1 MMAPISHH
9 KEVQM
14 PDVSV
19 SRADHTMTRLNINT
33 GIPFDEFR
41 AAFENAAPSFDPAP
55 YLEIIHAGGSWADVE
70 ATVAAYAP
78 HGLMIYAIIDA
89 TALMAFAGHEGQAV
103 EYLLGNHVIAET
115 MFRRDRNALLYAPL
129 RVLVFSDSA
138 GDAVF
143 GIDQPS
149 TVFAGLDDPEVAAT
163 GVLLDGKVSG
173 LLRAI
178 GVGVDARLLPV
189 TPRP

>member
-1 MMAPISHH
+1 MS
-9 KEVQM
+9 
-14 PDVSV
+14 DVTV
-19 SRADHTMTRLNINT
+19 SRVEHAMTRLNINT

-41 AAFENAAPSFDPAP
+41 TAFERAAPAFDPAP
-55 YLEIIHAGGSWADVE
+55 YLEIIRAGGSWADVKAE
-70 ATVAAYAP
+70 VASYAP
-78 HGLMIYAIIDA
+78 HGLMIYASIDA
-89 TALMAFAGHEGQAV
+89 TALMAFAGHQGQAV

-115 MFRRDRNALLYAPL
+115 MYRRDRNALLYAPL

-149 TVFAGLDDPEVAAT
+149 TVFAGLHDPDIAAT

-178 GVGVDARLLPV
+178 GVAVDERLRPV
-189 TPRP
+189 TPRS